1 MVTAEGRVETDRPS
15 RYLVQLCRHA
25 SQVGRRGLHR
35 PLGHD
40 PGRPTREM
48 PDGLRAEWSDT
59 AGTITFRPWGLC
71 LVEAA
76 EGALILRIDA
86 TDEDGLS
93 RIQGII
99 DRNFSRFGRRDQLAV
114 RWQDPVG
121 AADTEAPESRAN
133 ATAPP
138 RRRGRFLAAA
148 GVLGVALL
156 VAAHLGA
163 AGAAAV
169 VIRWL
174 GWTALGVAVVPVLVV
189 GAHLLLPGV
198 LFGVRRHLARRRD

>member
-15 RYLVQLCRHA
+15 RYLTQLCRHA
-25 SQVGRRGLHR
+25 SQVSNRGLHR
-35 PLGHD
+35 PLGHG
-40 PGRPTREM
+40 PGRPGFEM
-48 PDGLRAEWSDT
+48 PDGLHVEWTDT
-59 AGTITFRPWGLC
+59 TGTITLRPWGHC

-76 EGALILRIDA
+76 EGVLILRVEA
-86 TDEDGLS
+86 ADEASLS

-99 DRNFSRFGRRDQLAV
+99 DRNFSRFGRRDRLTV

-121 AADTEAPESRAN
+121 AAEGEVSESGAGARA
-133 ATAPP
+133 P
-138 RRRGRFLAAA
+138 RRRRARFLAVA
-148 GVLGVALL
+148 GVLGVVLL
-156 VAAHLGA
+156 VVAHLGA

-169 VIRWL
+169 ATRWL
-174 GWTALGVAVVPVLVV
+174 GWTALGVAVVPVLIA